1 MDGVVLNIKLQEI
14 QKNQEALF
22 TLLNRI
28 RRVQKIRDVSSIA
41 NVHVELSKAYEEFR
55 CSDIFFKD
63 GKDSMT

>member
-41 NVHVELSKAYEEFR
+41 NVHVELAKAYEEFR

-63 GKDSMT
+63 RKDSMT

>member
-1 MDGVVLNIKLQEI
+1 MDGVVLHIKLQEI

-41 NVHVELSKAYEEFR
+41 NVRVELFKADVYFSRMERF
-55 CSDIFFKD
+55 
-63 GKDSMT
+63 

>member
-1 MDGVVLNIKLQEI
+1 MDGVVLHIKLQEI

-41 NVHVELSKAYEEFR
+41 NVRVELSKADVYFSRMERF
-55 CSDIFFKD
+55 
-63 GKDSMT
+63 